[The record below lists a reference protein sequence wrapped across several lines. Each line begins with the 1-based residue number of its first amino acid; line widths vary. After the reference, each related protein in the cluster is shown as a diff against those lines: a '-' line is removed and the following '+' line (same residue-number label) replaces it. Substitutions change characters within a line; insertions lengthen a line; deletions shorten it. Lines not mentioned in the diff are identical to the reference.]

1 LLLQVVFPNLE
12 TLELSYIDSEEL
24 LQNQHRARSSFK
36 LTNIQTKS
44 RFQNLRSLKV
54 EGSGS
59 LKYLLSSSTAR
70 VMEQLKYLSIKDCK
84 VMEEVLLTEDL
95 GEEEEIIP
103 IVLFPRLNI
112 LKLKD
117 LPVLKRFCVGS
128 NNKFPSLKYLRI
140 EQCPKLKSFILK
152 PVSSGI
158 TVSKEVKEM
167 NSEENSLTTMQP
179 LFNEEVNLF

>member
-1 LLLQVVFPNLE
+1 MFPNLE
-12 TLELSYIDSEEL
+12 TLKLSYIDSEEI
-24 LQNQHRARSSFK
+24 LQNQHRATSSFK
-36 LTNIQTKS
+36 LKNIQTKS

-59 LKYLLSSSTAR
+59 LKYLLSSSTVR
-70 VMEQLKYLSIKDCK
+70 VMEQLKHLFIEDCK
-84 VMEEVLLTEDL
+84 VMEEVLLSEDL

-103 IVLFPRLNI
+103 KMLFPRLI
-112 LKLKD
+112 HITLKD

-128 NNKFPSLKYLRI
+128 NIKFPSLKNLRI

-152 PVSSGI
+152 PVSSSI
-158 TVSKEVKEM
+158 TVSKELKEM
-167 NSEENSLTTMQP
+167 NSEEISLTTMQP

>member
-1 LLLQVVFPNLE
+1 MLLQVVFPNLE

-24 LQNQHRARSSFK
+24 PQNQHRARLSFK

-44 RFQNLRSLKV
+44 RFQNLWYLKV

-59 LKYLLSSSTAR
+59 LKYLLSFSTAR
-70 VMEQLKYLSIKDCK
+70 VMVQLKDLFIKDCK
-84 VMEEVLLTEDL
+84 VMEEILLSEDL

-103 IVLFPRLNI
+103 MVLFPRLEDLRLN
-112 LKLKD
+112 D
-117 LPVLKRFCVGS
+117 LPILKRFCVGS
-128 NNKFPSLKYLRI
+128 NIKFPSLKDMWI
-140 EQCPKLKSFILK
+140 EQCPKLKSFIFK
-152 PVSSGI
+152 PVNSSI

-167 NSEENSLTTMQP
+167 NSEEISLTAMQP

>member
-1 LLLQVVFPNLE
+1 VVFPNLE

-24 LQNQHRARSSFK
+24 LQNQHRARLSFK

-59 LKYLLSSSTAR
+59 LKYLLSSSMAR
-70 VMEQLKYLSIKDCK
+70 VMEQLKHLSVKDCK
-84 VMEEVLLTEDL
+84 VMEEILLTEDL

-103 IVLFPRLNI
+103 IVLFPRLNF
-112 LKLKD
+112 LELKD

-128 NNKFPSLKYLRI
+128 NIKFPSLNYLQI
-140 EQCPKLKSFILK
+140 KQCPKLKSFILK
-152 PVSSGI
+152 PFSSDI
-158 TVSKEVKEM
+158 IVSKELKEM
-167 NSEENSLTTMQP
+167 NSEEISLTSMQP